1 MQGAGKPA
9 GREMADN
16 TSPEDVSERTMFAT
30 ETGPLAVPEGRIRAT
45 PGVLDRRRRSACL
58 GRVDRRKQRSSS
70 AGRAWQIARVVRGIR
85 EAASTEIERGTTF
98 VLIPVFLAVGALW
111 YFSAE
116 DEPHIAPLVAGSV
129 CLAGLVAASRAR
141 PAINLALAALLL
153 VVLGALCGKARH
165 GAPAR
170 RCWAPRSRRSLPGG
184 WWRSSRCLRAACG

>member
-1 MQGAGKPA
+1 
-9 GREMADN
+9 MADN

-45 PGVLDRRRRSACL
+45 PGVLDRQTPERVSRPGGPSKRRSS
-58 GRVDRRKQRSSS
+58 R

-85 EAASTEIERGTTF
+85 VAASTEIERGTTF

-116 DEPHIAPLVAGSV
+116 DEPHLAPLVAGSV

-153 VVLGALCGKARH
+153 VVLGALCGKAETWRASTKML
-165 GAPAR
+165 GAEIATQLTGRLVAVEQMP
-170 RCWAPRSRRSLPGG
+170 
-184 WWRSSRCLRAACG
+184 RAACG